1 MLLSSILKLDKE
13 AKCPDKESDKNIGKV
28 FSGDFEEYIVK
39 KKIGSGGIGTVYFV
53 KPQSNNYQKYAMKI
67 VPAEENIRKE
77 KEVLKIA
84 LKSNSVHLCKIVD
97 SGYDHELHF
106 IVIDLLGSNLF
117 TFSHQCS
124 RKMNYKLAEQC
135 LIEIEAFHSLGYIH
149 RDIKVSLL

>member
-1 MLLSSILKLDKE
+1 
-13 AKCPDKESDKNIGKV
+13 
-28 FSGDFEEYIVK
+28 
-39 KKIGSGGIGTVYFV
+39 
-53 KPQSNNYQKYAMKI
+53 NYQKYAMKI

-135 LIEIEAFHSLGYIH
+135 LIAIEAFHSLGYIH
-149 RDIKVSLL
+149 RDIKSDNFALGRKGSETENIVYIIDFGVY